1 MSALHHVLVGTG
13 IASLSAAESIRR
25 ADPRA
30 RITLVGPESGP
41 FYSRP
46 GLAYLLTDE
55 VPESGLLIRSP
66 KAIAALGV
74 ERIWSRATRLIPDV
88 QLVELED
95 GRPLRYDRLL
105 IATGAES
112 IGADFPGAR
121 LTGVVQVDD
130 LADARAFVA
139 LAARAR
145 RAVVVGGGSTALEL
159 VDGLHARGV
168 ETHYLMRGDRYW
180 SKVLDPVE
188 SAIVE
193 ARLTS
198 DGVTVHRMT
207 HITEALGD
215 SGVLRGVQ
223 TNRGVHLPC
232 DMLAVAV
239 GVRPRI
245 ALAESGGLTTARGIL
260 TNEFLET
267 SAPQVWAAGDAA
279 QVFDPVTGV
288 AQLDTLW
295 ASALQQG
302 RVAGINMSGVRV
314 AMRKRTP
321 INVTRIGGIT
331 VTIVGTVGQGEDP
344 DLLTLTR
351 GQSERWLTDRDAWSV
366 GGSRRGDRLRVVV
379 SGRAIVGA
387 VVMGDQRLS
396 QQLAHLIGE
405 EVDISALRPAL
416 EAEPDDA
423 MDILLAFC
431 EHHVHDHAAT
441 HG

>member
-1 MSALHHVLVGTG
+1 
-13 IASLSAAESIRR
+13 
-25 ADPRA
+25 
-30 RITLVGPESGP
+30 
-41 FYSRP
+41 
-46 GLAYLLTDE
+46 
-55 VPESGLLIRSP
+55 
-66 KAIAALGV
+66 
-74 ERIWSRATRLIPDV
+74 
-88 QLVELED
+88 
-95 GRPLRYDRLL
+95 
-105 IATGAES
+105 
-112 IGADFPGAR
+112 
-121 LTGVVQVDD
+121 
-130 LADARAFVA
+130 
-139 LAARAR
+139 
-145 RAVVVGGGSTALEL
+145 
-159 VDGLHARGV
+159 
-168 ETHYLMRGDRYW
+168 
-180 SKVLDPVE
+180 
-188 SAIVE
+188 
-193 ARLTS
+193 
-198 DGVTVHRMT
+198 MT

-239 GVRPRI
+239 GVRPRL

-321 INVTRIGGIT
+321 INVTRVGGIT